1 MPYRKLWAAVVVM
14 PLLAVGPM
22 VASAAPTD
30 SGSAVPAALSPAQA
44 SALSSNVNHR
54 VIVVLKDQLPG
65 APASPQDVGI
75 RRADEASE
83 QNPILEQMS
92 ETRAQN
98 VHSYTTI
105 NAVAATVSAGEESQL
120 TSDPAVAEVVP
131 DQIIKLAPLTETPST
146 APAAPGRS
154 PAPTTCSSSSSQP
167 ELEPQALSAIH
178 ADSSDPNAQ
187 TARSLGINGAGVKV
201 AFIADGLDTTNPDFQ
216 RNPAYASAGSP
227 GGSPVFTDYK
237 DFSGEGTGV
246 PTGGG
251 EAFLDASSI
260 AAQGNDVYD
269 ISQYSA
275 LPLSRPCYIRIEGVA
290 PGASLVGLDIFGA
303 EDAGFNSSFLQAID
317 YAVSVDHVNVLNESL
332 GNNYFPDDQASLDV
346 IKQANDAAV
355 AAGTTVTVSSGDA
368 GVTNT
373 IGTPASDPN
382 VISAGA
388 STTYEVPSQIG
399 YGGFQFPK
407 VTGYLNNNI
416 SALSS
421 SGFQQDGSTI
431 SLVAPGELNWALC
444 STDTA
449 MYGECTDLAGQPS
462 AIQESGGTSESAPL
476 TAGTAALVIQAYA
489 KTHGGADP
497 TPALVK
503 QILTSTADDINAP
516 GDLQGSGLLDAYRAV
531 VGAESYAAPAPAN
544 TPDTLLEST
553 TQFNA
558 VAPAG
563 TPENFTENLTNLGT
577 TSETVNLSSR
587 MLGSYTPIKT
597 AAVTLSD
604 TTSPKSVDYQGI
616 TDNYEEVHFSVPPQ
630 VDRLNGSIAFKGA
643 SSALAARVRMSLVD
657 PNGRLADYSVPQG
670 VGNYGDAQV
679 ADPVPGLWTAYI
691 WSRDSADGGTIGP
704 VLFGASV
711 ANYAGFGTVSPASL
725 SIAPGATGT
734 VTLSVP
740 TAGQAGDTAGSLV
753 VSSTAQPALAIPVTL
768 RALAPSG
775 PTTFS
780 GVLTGGNGRA
790 SFTGVTDYY
799 QFEVPKGAPEIN
811 GSVTLADNP
820 DNQLSVWLIDPSGQS
835 QAFQTNGLVTED
847 SSGNLSYTNSLGA
860 NVHVV
865 DPVAGMWTM
874 IITFAP
880 TVSGT
885 ALSEPFR
892 VSLDEEA
899 PLVTTSKIPARISAK
914 KGAVVEVRVVNTG
927 TAPEAYFIDGRSSAL
942 TNYNLPALDSAQ
954 ATVPL
959 SVLGNIPVFL
969 VPSES
974 TSLLGTATTTGTEPI
989 QFDLGAPTGDPDVAS
1004 GQGLSVAASVSG
1016 LPVSAG
1022 EWDIAPDVVGP
1033 FGTSGAT
1040 PEPVTTSLTATTA
1053 AFDPAVA
1060 SSTGDLWQAAIGA
1073 PLTVSPVVVQ
1083 PGQSVVIPVTI
1094 IPTRAPGTTVS
1105 GVLYLDDD
1113 SLYSLYG
1120 TLAPNA
1126 NNVAAIPYA
1135 YTIRG

>member
-1 MPYRKLWAAVVVM
+1 MPYRKLWVAAIVM
-14 PLLAVGPM
+14 SLLAVGPL
-22 VASAAPTD
+22 VASAATTD
-30 SGSAVPAALSPAQA
+30 SGSTGPTALSPAQA
-44 SALSSNVNHR
+44 AALSTNVNQR
-54 VIVVLKDQLPG
+54 VIVVLKDQLPN
-65 APASPQDVGI
+65 APASPQDVGT

-83 QNPILEQMS
+83 QSPILAQMS
-92 ETRAQN
+92 ETKAQN

-105 NAVAATVSAGEESQL
+105 NAVAATVSSGEASQL
-120 TSDPAVAEVVP
+120 TSNPAVAEVVP
-131 DQIIKLAPLTETPST
+131 DQIIKLAPLAEAPST
-146 APAAPGRS
+146 GTAAAGRS
-154 PAPTTCSSSSSQP
+154 PVATTCSSNSSQP

-187 TARSLGINGAGVKV
+187 TARSLGITGSGVKV

-216 RNPAYASAGSP
+216 RNPAYANAGSP
-227 GGSPVFTDYK
+227 AGTPVFTDYK

-246 PTGGG
+246 ATGGG

-260 AAQGNDVYD
+260 AAQGNEVYN
-269 ISQYSA
+269 ISNYSA
-275 LPLSRPCYIRIEGVA
+275 LPLNRPCYIRIEGVA

-332 GNNYFPDDQASLDV
+332 GNNYFPDDQASLDL
-346 IKQANDAAV
+346 IKQANDSAV

-388 STTYEVPSQIG
+388 STTYETPAQIG

-421 SGFQQDGSTI
+421 SGYQQDGSTI
-431 SLVAPGELNWALC
+431 SLVAPGEINWALC

-449 MYGECTDLAGQPS
+449 MYSECTDLAGQPS
-462 AIQESGGTSESAPL
+462 PIQESGGTSESAPL

-489 KTHGGADP
+489 KTHAGADP

-503 QILTSTADDINAP
+503 QILTSTADDISAP

-531 VGAESYAAPAPAN
+531 VAAESYGATAPAN

-563 TPENFTENLTNLGT
+563 TPENLTENLTNLGT

-587 MLGSYTPIKT
+587 TLGAYTPIKT
-597 AAVTLSD
+597 AKVTLSD
-604 TTSPKSVDYQGI
+604 TTSPKSIDYQGV
-616 TDNYEEVHFSVPPQ
+616 TDNYEVVQFVVPPRT
-630 VDRLNGSIAFKGA
+630 DRLNGSIAFQGA
-643 SSALAARVRMSLVD
+643 SSALTARVRMSLVD
-657 PNGRLADYSVPQG
+657 PDGRLADYSLPQG

-679 ADPVPGLWTAYI
+679 ADPAPGLWTAYI
-691 WSRDSADGGTIGP
+691 WSRDSANGGTTGP

-711 ANYAGFGTVSPASL
+711 ADYASFGTVSPPSL
-725 SIAPGATGT
+725 TIAPGATGAVALT
-734 VTLSVP
+734 VQTP
-740 TAGQAGDTAGSLV
+740 AQPGDTAGSLV
-753 VSSTAQPALAIPVTL
+753 VSSPSQTALAIPVTL
-768 RALAPSG
+768 RSLVPTG

-780 GVLTGGNGRA
+780 GDLTGGNGRA

-799 QFEVPKGAPEIN
+799 QFNLPAGDPEIN
-811 GSVTLADNP
+811 ASVTLANNP
-820 DNQLSVWLIDPSGQS
+820 DNQFYVWLIDPSGQS
-835 QAFQTNGLVTED
+835 QAFQSNGLVTED

-860 NVHVV
+860 NVHVIN
-865 DPVAGMWTM
+865 PTAGLWTM

-880 TVSGT
+880 TVSGA
-885 ALSEPFR
+885 ALSEPFQ
-892 VSLDEEA
+892 VSLDQRA
-899 PLVTTSKIPARISAK
+899 PVVSTSKLPAKISATRP
-914 KGAVVEVRVVNTG
+914 AVVDVHVVNTG
-927 TAPEAYFIDGRSSAL
+927 TAPEAYFIDGRTDAL
-942 TNYNLPALDSAQ
+942 AKYNLPALDSAQ

-959 SVLGNIPVFL
+959 SVTGNIPFYL
-969 VPSES
+969 VPSEA
-974 TSLLGTATTTGTEPI
+974 TSILGTATTNGTEPI
-989 QFDLGAPTGDPDVAS
+989 QFDMGAPTGDPDVAS
-1004 GQGLSVAASVSG
+1004 GQGLSVAASVNG

-1033 FGTSGAT
+1033 FGTGAAA
-1040 PEPVTTSLTATTA
+1040 PESVMTSLTATTA
-1053 AFDPAVA
+1053 AFDPAVT
-1060 SSTGDLWQAAIGA
+1060 SGTGDLWQAAIGA
-1073 PLTVSPVVVQ
+1073 PLTVTPVVVQ
-1083 PGQSVVIPVTI
+1083 PGHSAVIPVTI
-1094 IPTRAPGTTVS
+1094 TPRGAPGSTVS

-1113 SLYSLYG
+1113 SLFSLYG

-1126 NNVAAIPYA
+1126 NNVAAIPYS
-1135 YTIRG
+1135 YTIPR